1 MWRKNIPKHWCF
13 ERQSVSECAT
23 YSHQGKNL
31 ETAPNWHWN
40 SQKRRSQGHTGRGLV
55 LRVGVYRYVTSA
67 GVSYLADGC
76 ADAVGRQAERRVNG
90 SGRHGGAGR
99 QLRLAELRLYV
110 ERRRSAVG
118 RAGDGDRVVGGSH
131 RRGANRVA
139 VLLLLSIFHC
149 KDKGENTVICNLP

>member
-1 MWRKNIPKHWCF
+1 MLCIYIDATVWRILTVESQARHGHGWLHWQRGKAGKLCIVAMS
-13 ERQSVSECAT
+13 SV
-23 YSHQGKNL
+23 
-31 ETAPNWHWN
+31 
-40 SQKRRSQGHTGRGLV
+40 
-55 LRVGVYRYVTSA
+55 
-67 GVSYLADGC
+67 LADGC